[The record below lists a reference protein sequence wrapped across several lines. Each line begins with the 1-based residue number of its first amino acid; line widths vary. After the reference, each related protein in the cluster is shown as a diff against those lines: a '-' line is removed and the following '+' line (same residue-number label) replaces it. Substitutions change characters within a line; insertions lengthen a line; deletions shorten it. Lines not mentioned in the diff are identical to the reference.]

1 MNKQSEN
8 TSQSKTVTKKKNFF
22 QQYWTVILLWFI
34 IAGGIVL
41 LLHFGVDKKLVAII
55 TVTFGLFTKAF
66 VGFGAIIALIPIV
79 GPLIV
84 NVFTIPFFWILNGL
98 GYLVSVIAIKK
109 GYSKDL
115 VRSRVL
121 TIALLVGVLLGY
133 VLGNLI
139 PIR

>member
-8 TSQSKTVTKKKNFF
+8 TSQSKTVIKKKNFF
-22 QQYWTVILLWFI
+22 QQYWIVILLWFV

-66 VGFGAIIALIPIV
+66 VGLGAIIALVPIV
-79 GPLIV
+79 GPIIV

-98 GYLVSVIAIKK
+98 GYFVSVVAIKK